1 MIQNTMTTFLLIV
14 LVKQAA
20 CCYGHTH
27 VLPSVA
33 IANSLYWLGGQ
44 GNIPLN
50 DFLPSYPTGSVEL
63 SWHSLHVHICTSNY
77 VEPDITQYFRV
88 KMKNG
93 AGISAPSKILKL
105 TPSQMTRSSKTI
117 PSMGKNRK

>member
-1 MIQNTMTTFLLIV
+1 MTTFLLIV

-63 SWHSLHVHICTSNY
+63 SWHSLLVHICTSNY